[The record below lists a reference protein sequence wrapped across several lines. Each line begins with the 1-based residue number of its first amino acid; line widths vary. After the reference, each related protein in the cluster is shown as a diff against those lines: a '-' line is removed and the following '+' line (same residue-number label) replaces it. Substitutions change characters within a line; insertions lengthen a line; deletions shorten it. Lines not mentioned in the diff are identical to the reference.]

1 MIYEDKI
8 LNPLFNQE
16 EEVPGEELG
25 EAPEGGES
33 EEEEE
38 GLE

>member
-8 LNPLFNQE
+8 LSPLLNQE
-16 EEVPGEELG
+16 EEETPEEGLGEE
-25 EAPEGGES
+25 PEGGET
-33 EEEEE
+33 EEE

>member
-8 LNPLFNQE
+8 FNPFFCQEE
-16 EEVPGEELG
+16 EEVPEEELG
-25 EAPEGGES
+25 EEPEG
-33 EEEEE
+33 EEEE

>member
-8 LNPLFNQE
+8 LNPLFSQEE

-25 EAPEGGES
+25 EEPEGGES
-33 EEEEE
+33 EEE